1 MDNNKVSFLGL
12 GVMGYPMAG
21 HLSHAGY
28 NVTVYN
34 RTESKSDNWLK
45 EYKGNKAITPQEAVK
60 NSKIV
65 FACVGNDK
73 DIKEICI
80 GNNGAFLGMDKE
92 AIFVDNTTASANI
105 ARELYK
111 TAKDDYS
118 IAFLD
123 APVSGGEAGAVNGAL
138 TVMVGG
144 DKDVFNIA
152 KPYIEAYSQAVTL
165 MGNSGAGQLTK
176 MVNQICIAGLLQ
188 GLSEGIKFGILSELE
203 IPKVV
208 EVISKGAAGS
218 WQMINR
224 AETMAKEEF
233 DFGFA
238 IELMH
243 KDLQICLEEAAK
255 NNANLPI
262 TKIIDGYY
270 KKLIDKG
277 YNRNDTSS
285 LIRLL

>member
-1 MDNNKVSFLGL
+1 
-12 GVMGYPMAG
+12 MG
-21 HLSHAGY
+21 
-28 NVTVYN
+28 
-34 RTESKSDNWLK
+34 D
-45 EYKGNKAITPQEAVK
+45 
-60 NSKIV
+60 
-65 FACVGNDK
+65 
-73 DIKEICI
+73 
-80 GNNGAFLGMDKE
+80 NGAFLGMAKGT
-92 AIFVDNTTASANI
+92 IFVDHTTASANI
-105 ARELYK
+105 ARELASISK
-111 TAKDDYS
+111 NYS

-123 APVSGGEAGAVNGAL
+123 APVSGGEAGAINGAL

-144 DKDVFNIA
+144 NEKVFNKA
-152 KPYIEAYSQAVTL
+152 KPYIDSFSQAVTL
-165 MGNSGAGQLTK
+165 MGDTGAGQLTK

-188 GLSEGIKFGILSELE
+188 GLSEGIKFGMLSGLD

-218 WQMINR
+218 WQMQNR
-224 AETMAKEEF
+224 AETMSKGEF

-243 KDLQICLEEAAK
+243 KDLQICINESKK

-262 TKIIDGYY
+262 TKTINDFY

-285 LIRLL
+285 LIKLL

>member
-1 MDNNKVSFLGL
+1 MEDRKVSFLGL

-21 HLSHAGY
+21 HLSKAGY
-28 NVTVYN
+28 NVTIYN
-34 RTESKSDNWLK
+34 RTESKSDSWLK
-45 EYKGNKAITPQEAVK
+45 EYKGSKALTPREAVK
-60 NSKIV
+60 DSKIV
-65 FACVGNDK
+65 FACVGNDN
-73 DIKEICI
+73 DIKDICI
-80 GNNGAFLGMDKE
+80 GNNGAFLGMDKG
-92 AIFVDNTTASANI
+92 AIFVDNTTASADI

-111 TAKDDYS
+111 TAKNDYS
-118 IAFLD
+118 ISFLD

-144 DKDVFNIA
+144 DKNVFHIA
-152 KPYIEAYSQAVTL
+152 KPYIDAYSQAVTL

-188 GLSEGIKFGILSELE
+188 GLSEGVKFGMLSGLD
-203 IPKVV
+203 IKKVV

-218 WQMINR
+218 WQMVNR
-224 AETMAKEEF
+224 AETMSKGEF

-243 KDLQICLEEAAK
+243 KDLQICINESSK

-262 TKIIDGYY
+262 TK
-270 KKLIDKG
+270 LIDEFYKNLINKG

>member
-1 MDNNKVSFLGL
+1 MNNKVSFLGL

-21 HLSHAGY
+21 HLSKVGY
-28 NVTVYN
+28 DVTVYN
-34 RTESKSDNWLK
+34 RTKTRAEQWLK
-45 EYKGNKAITPQEAVK
+45 EFKGSLAATPLKAVK
-60 NSKIV
+60 GSSVV

-73 DIKEICI
+73 DIKEVCM
-80 GNNGAFLGMDKE
+80 GDNGAFLGMAKGT
-92 AIFVDNTTASANI
+92 IFVDHTTASANI
-105 ARELYK
+105 AREL
-111 TAKDDYS
+111 ASISENYS

-123 APVSGGEAGAVNGAL
+123 APVSGGEAGAINGAL

-144 DKDVFNIA
+144 NEKVFNKA
-152 KPYIEAYSQAVTL
+152 KPYIDSFSQAVTL
-165 MGNSGAGQLTK
+165 MGDTGAGQLTK

-188 GLSEGIKFGILSELE
+188 GLSEGIKFGMLSGLD

-218 WQMINR
+218 WQMQNR
-224 AETMAKEEF
+224 AETMSKGEF

-243 KDLQICLEEAAK
+243 KDLQICINESKK

-262 TKIIDGYY
+262 TKTIDDFY

-285 LIRLL
+285 LIKLL

>member
-1 MDNNKVSFLGL
+1 MNNKVSFLGL

-21 HLSHAGY
+21 HLSKAGY
-28 NVTVYN
+28 DVTVYN
-34 RTESKSDNWLK
+34 RTKTRAEQWVK
-45 EYKGNKAITPQEAVK
+45 EFKGSLAGTPLEAVK
-60 NSKIV
+60 GSSV
-65 FACVGNDK
+65 AFACVGNDK
-73 DIKEICI
+73 DIKEVCM
-80 GNNGAFLGMDKE
+80 GDNGAFLGMEKGT
-92 AIFVDNTTASANI
+92 IFVDHTTASANI
-105 ARELYK
+105 ARELASISK
-111 TAKDDYS
+111 NYS

-123 APVSGGEAGAVNGAL
+123 APVSGGEAGAINGAL

-144 DKDVFNIA
+144 DDKVFNKV
-152 KPYIEAYSQAVTL
+152 KPYIDSFSQAVTL
-165 MGNSGAGQLTK
+165 MGDTGAGQLTK

-188 GLSEGIKFGILSELE
+188 GLSEGIKFGMLSGLD

-218 WQMINR
+218 WQMQNR
-224 AETMAKEEF
+224 AETMSKGEF

-243 KDLQICLEEAAK
+243 KDLQICINESKK

-262 TKIIDGYY
+262 TKTIDDFY

-285 LIRLL
+285 LIKLL

>member
-1 MDNNKVSFLGL
+1 MNNKVSFLGL

-21 HLSHAGY
+21 HLSKVGY
-28 NVTVYN
+28 DVRVYN
-34 RTESKSDNWLK
+34 RTKTRAEQWLK
-45 EYKGNKAITPQEAVK
+45 EFKGSLAATPLEAVK
-60 NSKIV
+60 GSSVV

-73 DIKEICI
+73 DIKEVCM
-80 GNNGAFLGMDKE
+80 GDNGAFLGMAKGT
-92 AIFVDNTTASANI
+92 IFVDHTTASANI
-105 ARELYK
+105 ARELASISK
-111 TAKDDYS
+111 NYS

-123 APVSGGEAGAVNGAL
+123 APVSGGEAGAINGAL

-144 DKDVFNIA
+144 NEKVFNKA
-152 KPYIEAYSQAVTL
+152 KPYIDSFSQAVTL
-165 MGNSGAGQLTK
+165 MGDTGAGQLTK

-188 GLSEGIKFGILSELE
+188 GLSEGIKFGMLSGLD

-218 WQMINR
+218 WQMQNR
-224 AETMAKEEF
+224 AETMSKGEF

-243 KDLQICLEEAAK
+243 KDLQICINESKK

-262 TKIIDGYY
+262 TKTINNFY

-285 LIRLL
+285 LIKLL

>member
-1 MDNNKVSFLGL
+1 MNNKVSFLGL

-21 HLSHAGY
+21 HLSRVGY
-28 NVTVYN
+28 DVTVYN
-34 RTESKSDNWLK
+34 RTKTRAEQWLK
-45 EYKGNKAITPQEAVK
+45 EFKGSLAATPLEAVK
-60 NSKIV
+60 GSSVV

-73 DIKEICI
+73 DIKEVCM
-80 GNNGAFLGMDKE
+80 GDNGAFLGMAKGT
-92 AIFVDNTTASANI
+92 IFVDHTTASANI
-105 ARELYK
+105 ARELASISK
-111 TAKDDYS
+111 NYS

-123 APVSGGEAGAVNGAL
+123 APVSGGEAGAINGAL

-144 DKDVFNIA
+144 NDKVFNKA
-152 KPYIEAYSQAVTL
+152 KPYIDSFSQAVTL
-165 MGNSGAGQLTK
+165 MGDTGAGQLTK

-188 GLSEGIKFGILSELE
+188 GLSEGIKFGMLSGLD

-218 WQMINR
+218 WQMQNR
-224 AETMAKEEF
+224 AETMSKGEF

-243 KDLQICLEEAAK
+243 KDLQICINESKK

-262 TKIIDGYY
+262 TKTIDDFY

-285 LIRLL
+285 LIKLL

>member
-1 MDNNKVSFLGL
+1 MNNKVSFLGL

-21 HLSHAGY
+21 HLSKVGY
-28 NVTVYN
+28 EVTVYN
-34 RTESKSDNWLK
+34 RTKPRAEQWCK
-45 EYKGNKAITPQEAVK
+45 EFKGSLAATPLEAVK
-60 NSKIV
+60 GSSVV
-65 FACVGNDK
+65 FSCVGNDK
-73 DIKEICI
+73 DIKEICM
-80 GNNGAFLGMDKE
+80 GDNGAFLGMEKGT
-92 AIFVDNTTASANI
+92 IFVDHTTASANI
-105 ARELYK
+105 ARELAMTSK
-111 TAKDDYS
+111 NYS

-123 APVSGGEAGAVNGAL
+123 APVSGGEAGAINGAL

-144 DKDVFNIA
+144 GKKVFNKA
-152 KPYIEAYSQAVTL
+152 KPYIDSFSQAVTL
-165 MGNSGAGQLTK
+165 MGDTGAGQLTK

-188 GLSEGIKFGILSELE
+188 GLSEGIKFGMLSGLD

-218 WQMINR
+218 WQMQNR
-224 AETMAKEEF
+224 AETMSKGEF

-243 KDLQICLEEAAK
+243 KDLQICINESKK

-262 TKIIDGYY
+262 TKTIDDFY

-285 LIRLL
+285 LIKLL

>member
-1 MDNNKVSFLGL
+1 MNNKVSFLGL

-21 HLSHAGY
+21 HLSKVGY
-28 NVTVYN
+28 DVTVYN
-34 RTESKSDNWLK
+34 RTKTRAEQWLK
-45 EYKGNKAITPQEAVK
+45 EFKGSLAATPLEAVK
-60 NSKIV
+60 GSSVV

-73 DIKEICI
+73 DIKEVCM
-80 GNNGAFLGMDKE
+80 GDNGAFLGMAKGT
-92 AIFVDNTTASANI
+92 IFVDHTTASANI
-105 ARELYK
+105 ARELASISK
-111 TAKDDYS
+111 NYS

-123 APVSGGEAGAVNGAL
+123 APVSGGEAGAINGAL

-144 DKDVFNIA
+144 NEKVFNKA
-152 KPYIEAYSQAVTL
+152 KPYIDSFSQAVTL
-165 MGNSGAGQLTK
+165 MGDTGAGQLTK

-188 GLSEGIKFGILSELE
+188 GLSEGIKFGILSGLD

-218 WQMINR
+218 WQMQNR
-224 AETMAKEEF
+224 AETMSKGEF

-243 KDLQICLEEAAK
+243 KDLQICINESKK

-262 TKIIDGYY
+262 TKTINDFY

-285 LIRLL
+285 LIKLL

>member
-1 MDNNKVSFLGL
+1 MNIKVSFLGL

-21 HLSHAGY
+21 HLSKVGY
-28 NVTVYN
+28 DVIVYN
-34 RTESKSDNWLK
+34 RTKTRAEQWLK
-45 EYKGNKAITPQEAVK
+45 EFKGSPAATPLEAVK
-60 NSKIV
+60 GSSVV

-73 DIKEICI
+73 DIKEVCM
-80 GNNGAFLGMDKE
+80 GDNGAFLGMAKGT
-92 AIFVDNTTASANI
+92 IFVDHTTASANI
-105 ARELYK
+105 AREL
-111 TAKDDYS
+111 ASISENYS

-123 APVSGGEAGAVNGAL
+123 APVSGGEAGAINGAL

-144 DKDVFNIA
+144 NEKVFNKA
-152 KPYIEAYSQAVTL
+152 KPYIDSFSQAVTL
-165 MGNSGAGQLTK
+165 MGDTGAGQLTK

-188 GLSEGIKFGILSELE
+188 GLSEGIKFGILSGLD

-218 WQMINR
+218 WQMQNR
-224 AETMAKEEF
+224 AETMSKGEF

-243 KDLQICLEEAAK
+243 KDLQICINESKK

-262 TKIIDGYY
+262 TKTINDFY

-285 LIRLL
+285 LIKLL

>member
-1 MDNNKVSFLGL
+1 MNNKVSFLGL

-21 HLSHAGY
+21 HLSKVGY
-28 NVTVYN
+28 DVTVYN
-34 RTESKSDNWLK
+34 RTKTRAEQWLK
-45 EYKGNKAITPQEAVK
+45 EFKGSLAATPLKAVK
-60 NSKIV
+60 GSSVV

-73 DIKEICI
+73 DIKEVCM
-80 GNNGAFLGMDKE
+80 GDNGAFLGMAKGT
-92 AIFVDNTTASANI
+92 IFVDHTTASANI
-105 ARELYK
+105 ARELASISK
-111 TAKDDYS
+111 NYS

-123 APVSGGEAGAVNGAL
+123 APVSGGEAGAINGAL

-144 DKDVFNIA
+144 NEKVFNKA
-152 KPYIEAYSQAVTL
+152 KPYIDSFSQAVTL
-165 MGNSGAGQLTK
+165 MGDTGAGQLTK

-188 GLSEGIKFGILSELE
+188 GLSEGIKFGMLSGLD

-218 WQMINR
+218 WQMQNR
-224 AETMAKEEF
+224 AETMSKGEF

-243 KDLQICLEEAAK
+243 KDLQICINESKK

-262 TKIIDGYY
+262 TKTIDDFY

-285 LIRLL
+285 LIKLL

>member
-1 MDNNKVSFLGL
+1 MNNKVSFLGL

-21 HLSHAGY
+21 HLSKVGY
-28 NVTVYN
+28 DVTVYN
-34 RTESKSDNWLK
+34 RTKTRAEQWLK
-45 EYKGNKAITPQEAVK
+45 EFKGSLAATPLEAVK
-60 NSKIV
+60 GSSVV

-73 DIKEICI
+73 DIKEVCM
-80 GNNGAFLGMDKE
+80 GDNGAFLGMAKGT
-92 AIFVDNTTASANI
+92 IFVDHTTASANI
-105 ARELYK
+105 ARELASISK
-111 TAKDDYS
+111 NYS

-123 APVSGGEAGAVNGAL
+123 APVSGGEAGAINGAL

-144 DKDVFNIA
+144 NEKVFNKA
-152 KPYIEAYSQAVTL
+152 KPYIDSFSQAVTL
-165 MGNSGAGQLTK
+165 MGDTGAGQLTK

-188 GLSEGIKFGILSELE
+188 GLSEGIKFGMLSGLD
-203 IPKVV
+203 ISKVV

-218 WQMINR
+218 WQMQNR
-224 AETMAKEEF
+224 AETMSKGEF

-243 KDLQICLEEAAK
+243 KDLQICINESKK

-262 TKIIDGYY
+262 TKTINDFY

-285 LIRLL
+285 LIKLL